1 MPETGKNSSIASTVD
16 IRLVRLNTDKTRRI
30 DGSFTGYQ
38 VYFELSETPPPAWR
52 EIFGREWNDL
62 SPLQEAG
69 IDGRFLVM
77 HCPLQKI
84 EVHLPALKKAV
95 AATNEAYK
103 QYAREQAT
111 EQERREDVWKDERK
125 SVEAVAKL
133 LHFE

>member
-1 MPETGKNSSIASTVD
+1 M
-16 IRLVRLNTDKTRRI
+16 
-30 DGSFTGYQ
+30 
-38 VYFELSETPPPAWR
+38 YFELSGTPSPAWR
-52 EIFGREWNDL
+52 DIFGGEWNDL

-84 EVHLPALKKAV
+84 EVHLPVLKKAF
-95 AATNEAYK
+95 AATNEAYI

-125 SVEAVAKL
+125 TVKDMAKSL
-133 LHFE
+133 SFD